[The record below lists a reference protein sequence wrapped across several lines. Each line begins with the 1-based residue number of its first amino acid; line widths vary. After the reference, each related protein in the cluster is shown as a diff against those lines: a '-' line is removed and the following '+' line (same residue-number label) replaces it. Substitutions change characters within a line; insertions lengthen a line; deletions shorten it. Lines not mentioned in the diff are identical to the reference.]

1 MYTNDRYIPPS
12 KPIEIIKE
20 INKDLNVS
28 LCVPSV
34 TNSYSM
40 CVEYIRGWVKSKFQ
54 QDYFKSEYIDGKNI
68 LDDFRNKSKNELVK
82 RLKPALS
89 IVHQAD
95 MDFDR
100 EYLDLYNY
108 GTNLHYNKCSYR
120 DAFFKDLTKK
130 NFISIAMEILMMNFT
145 VKIKVSSKAHAMD
158 LAKFIQMAFKCHG
171 TEAKYVDM
179 DYHIPTDLMLR
190 VAKDSGF
197 AVKNNAVVD
206 MTGFMHY
213 LNRNSALPFMYKM
226 RNLKGKFEYFLKLT
240 EMYVHTR
247 TEKVTVDD
255 GEREG
260 QLQNNF
266 VVQFDCAVRFPTPKF
281 YAYYSLEQHELIRG
295 QNMDGTYTV
304 YELCM
309 TKVPQVNNKGWNR
322 FVTFDF
328 MQSEEEYNAKL
339 PLEIDLKELFTSG
352 SGKLKEVADYTKSL
366 FLSPS
371 VFIDIKLFN
380 NFEEVPLSIDW
391 GTYTLKSNEVLTNAM
406 SFIAIY
412 VDLKYVNEQQI
423 TANNYKGSRIKT
435 K

>member
-1 MYTNDRYIPPS
+1 
-12 KPIEIIKE
+12 
-20 INKDLNVS
+20 
-28 LCVPSV
+28 
-34 TNSYSM
+34 
-40 CVEYIRGWVKSKFQ
+40 
-54 QDYFKSEYIDGKNI
+54 
-68 LDDFRNKSKNELVK
+68 
-82 RLKPALS
+82 
-89 IVHQAD
+89 
-95 MDFDR
+95 
-100 EYLDLYNY
+100 
-108 GTNLHYNKCSYR
+108 
-120 DAFFKDLTKK
+120 
-130 NFISIAMEILMMNFT
+130 
-145 VKIKVSSKAHAMD
+145 
-158 LAKFIQMAFKCHG
+158 
-171 TEAKYVDM
+171 
-179 DYHIPTDLMLR
+179 
-190 VAKDSGF
+190 
-197 AVKNNAVVD
+197 